1 MPTITRWIPRTRRS
15 FSATGISYSCSTGHP
30 DRSLPDYPVPV
41 PEAGRYRVLMSTD
54 DREFGGYGSRIDH
67 SVKAFSFPQVC
78 PDGATRPHILIY
90 NLSRSA
96 LVLKRMSR

>member
-1 MPTITRWIPRTRRS
+1 M
-15 FSATGISYSCSTGHP
+15 
-30 DRSLPDYPVPV
+30 
-41 PEAGRYRVLMSTD
+41 LMSTD
-54 DREFGGYGSRIDH
+54 DREFGGYGRIDH